1 MVLYNISPAEPP
13 PSVAL
18 GPELAPYT
26 YQSLEPGRHFRLLSI
41 RSNAADGSLQFQLVH
56 HHLDDA
62 PPYQTLS
69 YTWGSGARDLA
80 LPVLADGSTFQ
91 SLLITETLHKALPFL
106 AKECSTGLLWI
117 DQICINQEDI
127 QERSAQVAI
136 MADIYSNA
144 SSCLVWLGEA
154 TEFTQLILMNLMICA
169 LPNTGEYKIQ
179 DAEWTKADN
188 IESYRQP
195 LAVRKEIKKWM
206 QEFPSGYDV
215 ATQAVM
221 VAVVELMSF
230 SWVGTSRRA

>member
-1 MVLYNISPAEPP
+1 
-13 PSVAL
+13 
-18 GPELAPYT
+18 
-26 YQSLEPGRHFRLLSI
+26 
-41 RSNAADGSLQFQLVH
+41 
-56 HHLDDA
+56 
-62 PPYQTLS
+62 
-69 YTWGSGARDLA
+69 
-80 LPVLADGSTFQ
+80 
-91 SLLITETLHKALPFL
+91 
-106 AKECSTGLLWI
+106 
-117 DQICINQEDI
+117 
-127 QERSAQVAI
+127 
-136 MADIYSNA
+136 
-144 SSCLVWLGEA
+144 
-154 TEFTQLILMNLMICA
+154 MNLMICA